1 MTYEEVTARGR
12 PSTAVR
18 VPSGGSEGDVMPT
31 WVGRRRRKLVYPTAD
46 ERKRLMKKKILA
58 ALAMSLLAGA
68 LVIQAPPAHAD
79 TFAGGAECKVHLNV
93 WPAPSGTATCS
104 GNLLPGQ
111 NAVGVGVHGGSPV
124 VCVPGASPC
133 TFTANVSNYTEPCL
147 PAGIPPPAGTATGTF
162 TVTQGSNSSTFG
174 FTWVR
179 VGVAAVLVPALG
191 GESAGVAAFV
201 PVQTNL
207 GTCLAPAPLDAEVVG
222 VAAGD
227 NLL

>member
-1 MTYEEVTARGR
+1 
-12 PSTAVR
+12 
-18 VPSGGSEGDVMPT
+18 
-31 WVGRRRRKLVYPTAD
+31 
-46 ERKRLMKKKILA
+46 MKKKILA
-58 ALAMSLLAGA
+58 ALALSVLAGA
-68 LVIQAPPAHAD
+68 LVVQAPAAHAN
-79 TFAGGAECKVHLNV
+79 TFAGGAECKVHLGT

-104 GNLLPGQ
+104 GNLLGSS
-111 NAVGVGVHGGSPV
+111 NSVGVGFGPGGANAE
-124 VCVPGASPC
+124 VCVLTASPC

-179 VGVAAVLVPALG
+179 VGVTAVLVPALG

-201 PVQTNL
+201 PLQANL